1 MLCPLGPMNQHDDAI
16 VAFQQGRTVEA
27 LRLLEE
33 LLAENETSLLWNDW
47 AAVQLGAGNLDRAE
61 HGFNRAIELD
71 SRNADA
77 ITNLGLLLLGRGDS
91 ARAIP
96 LLKQALPLLPIEQQ
110 KIVKALLADHPAEQS
125 SASGETPAGRRPL
138 HVLVIADSFPNPVA
152 G

>member
-1 MLCPLGPMNQHDDAI
+1 MNQHDDAI

-61 HGFNRAIELD
+61 RGFNRAIELD
-71 SRNADA
+71 SLNADA
-77 ITNLGLLLLGRGDS
+77 ITNLGLLLLGRGDL
-91 ARAIP
+91 ARAVP

-110 KIVKALLADHPAEQS
+110 RIVNALLVDHPAEQS
-125 SASGETPAGRRPL
+125 PASGEPTFNRHPL
-138 HVLVIADSFPNPVA
+138 R
-152 G
+152 

>member
-71 SRNADA
+71 SLNADA
-77 ITNLGLLLLGRGDS
+77 ITNLGLLL
-91 ARAIP
+91 
-96 LLKQALPLLPIEQQ
+96 
-110 KIVKALLADHPAEQS
+110 
-125 SASGETPAGRRPL
+125 
-138 HVLVIADSFPNPVA
+138 
-152 G
+152 